1 MKIPGQNPK
10 PARKDIHINAKYKCL
25 AFYFTNSQKVK
36 HYIRILSAKTTRM
49 GVDIRF
55 PHLNQAPSSCV

>member
-10 PARKDIHINAKYKCL
+10 PARKNIHINAKYKCL

-36 HYIRILSAKTTRM
+36 YYIRILSAKTTQ
-49 GVDIRF
+49 I
-55 PHLNQAPSSCV
+55 